1 MRKVLLLG
9 AGRSS
14 GALIKYLL
22 DYAQADDFELTV
34 ADISVSAAEEKIH
47 QHVLGRAIAFDI
59 NNAEQRIKEIGT
71 ADIVISLLPPTLHYL
86 AAVDCVKQR
95 KHLVT
100 ASYVSA
106 EINALNE
113 EAIENNVLL
122 LNECGLDPGIDH
134 LSAMEIINR
143 LQKQGAE
150 LKSFKSF
157 TGGLVA
163 PESNDNLW
171 GYKFTWNPRNVILA
185 GQGTAKYIENN
196 HYKYIP
202 YNRLFSQIEKI
213 SVDELGIF
221 DGYANR
227 DSLAYRKI
235 YGIDTIP
242 TLLRGTL
249 RQENFCSAWQIFVTL
264 GFTDD
269 SYTIEDSEHLTY
281 AQLVEAFLP
290 ASAKEE
296 NVEQR
301 LCSFCNIKPEGIEME
316 MIRSTGIL
324 YNNVIGLPT
333 ATPAQILQHLLQ
345 SKWILKP
352 EDKDMIV
359 MQHLFEYTLD
369 GKNESIHS
377 SLVTKGESV
386 EQTAMAKTVGLP
398 LGIVARLILQNKIS
412 LRGVQI
418 PVQEEIYKPVL
429 KELKEYGISF
439 IEKHFSK

>member
-1 MRKVLLLG
+1 MRKILLLG

-22 DYAQADDFELTV
+22 EHAQADDFELTV
-34 ADISVSAAEEKIH
+34 ADISVSSAKEKIH
-47 QHVLGRAIAFDI
+47 QHERGRAIAFDI
-59 NNAEQRIKEIGT
+59 NNVEERANEIGN
-71 ADIVISLLPPTLHYL
+71 ADIVISLLPPSLHYL
-86 AAVDCVKQR
+86 AAVDCVKAGR
-95 KHLVT
+95 SLVT
-100 ASYVSA
+100 ASYVSP
-106 EINALNE
+106 EIKALHE
-113 EAIENNVLL
+113 EATKKNILL

-134 LSAMEIINR
+134 MSAMEIIHR

-202 YNRLFSQIEKI
+202 YNRLFTQIEKI
-213 SVDELGIF
+213 KVDDSGIF

-249 RQENFCSAWQIFVTL
+249 RQENFCTAWQVFVTL
-264 GFTDD
+264 GLTDD
-269 SYTIEDSEHLTY
+269 SYSIEDSEHLTY
-281 AQLVEAFLP
+281 EQLVEAFLP
-290 ASAKEE
+290 ASAKGESIEE
-296 NVEQR
+296 K
-301 LCSFCNIKPEGIEME
+301 LCSFCTINSSSVEME

-324 YNNVIGLPT
+324 YNNVIGLPN

-345 SKWILKP
+345 SKWVLKP

-359 MQHLFEYTLD
+359 MQHLFEYSLN

-377 SLVTKGESV
+377 SLVVKGESV
-386 EQTAMAKTVGLP
+386 EQTAMATTVGLP
-398 LGIVARLILQNKIS
+398 LGIVARLMLQNKIS

-439 IEKHFSK
+439 SEKHF